1 MWFREVDVPRSLVD
15 AHRSGEIVL
24 FVGAGASIDSPSSL
38 PTFDSLTAEVANQAQ
53 VDFGDADRQWPDR
66 FLANLADRGT
76 NVHQLV
82 HNQISASRRSNSLH
96 RVIAR
101 LAASSPAARIV
112 TTNYDLHLSRA
123 LRRRAGRF
131 TTYRAPALPRGDDF
145 EGVVYL
151 HGNVDQ
157 DPDKLVVT
165 ERDFGGAYLTEAW
178 ATRFLERMFAR
189 FTVLFI
195 GYSHS
200 DTVMRYLA
208 RGLRDRSR
216 RYVLTTDVAK
226 EEWRSYELNVIP
238 YRVVKD
244 SHAELTEA
252 LDRWA
257 ERSSHNLLEHRQQVR
272 DLLAGQPL
280 QSPEDDSYLEAA
292 VDDPARLGFFC
303 EFAEDASWLTWVAK
317 QPRFKALFAPGEVQP
332 PESWPLA
339 WWFAEMAVN
348 GEEGSDTALRVL
360 QDLGGRLS
368 PMLWEALGR
377 NILRAGPPCSQ
388 WFTRWITVLL
398 QQDPGTNLHTLEYLL
413 LNCRL
418 PADRTVALQLFD
430 HLSAPVA
437 VLRESFG
444 LRDTSPMVEVK
455 LRGDENLLSHAFVK
469 VLRPHLDEMSI
480 DLLLI
485 ADRHLRA
492 AHMLREATGA
502 SVFVDPMSL
511 GRAAIAPN
519 KHDDRYGSYTALID
533 TARDALVREVAEASP
548 IGLGILS
555 TWEQSEQPLLR
566 RLAVHGW
573 AHRPD
578 VSTSR
583 KVDDVRTRGW
593 LDDSHLDPEVFRL
606 IAEVIVDATAASANR
621 LINHLTTAARDGEES
636 DAYRSFNM
644 LAWIAKHRPDLTRAL
659 RAHERIQAAHP
670 DFRPET
676 RPDLRPAFTMRS
688 GGASPPMSVA
698 ELHERLDGDP
708 KAAIED
714 LRAFEDATGF
724 LQEPNWQST
733 LDLVASTVRAHPEVG
748 FVILDLVEDD
758 QLDLVRAAIRGW
770 ADARV
775 DDGMASRI
783 LVRLDAVNPDPVR
796 HELTHMLAHFGSGSE
811 STEWH
816 RHEPARRLAAS
827 LWEVVANSD
836 TDEDLSTERWLDT
849 AINRDAGRLARF
861 WILAIADAWEQAAD
875 RWDGLD
881 ESTRRSLE
889 RILETATLNGAL
901 AQVVL
906 ASHLLFLFDADPKW
920 SRARLVPL
928 LQWDDASRAHR
939 MWQGYLYGRWNDALL
954 AAGLFDALGD
964 ALDELD
970 AFTDDARDM
979 LLNHLAGIALTS
991 DHDSSPLLK
1000 KLATGGSDEHN
1011 TKWMSRIAWLMS
1023 TLPAEAI
1030 EGAWER
1036 WMEAYWTG
1044 RVNGAPRAMTKA
1056 QATAI
1061 ANWAVH
1067 LTEHFPDAVRLATA
1081 VPAGLGEPSVA
1092 LDDIDND
1099 LIKRWPHEAVRLLEH
1114 LLAGTESPFYGCH
1127 RIEEVVTRLRD
1138 NPEPLDLTNIL
1149 DHAVRVGCR
1158 AAPNW

>member
-1 MWFREVDVPRSLVD
+1 MWFREVDVPRPLVD
-15 AHRSGEIVL
+15 AHRSGELVL
-24 FVGAGASIDSPSSL
+24 FVGAGASIDPPSSL

-53 VDFGDADRQWPDR
+53 VEFGDADRQWPDR
-66 FLANLADRGT
+66 FLANLVDQGT

-82 HNQISASRRSNSLH
+82 HNQISASRRSNRLH

-131 TTYRAPALPRGDDF
+131 MTYRAPALPRGDDF

-178 ATRFLERMFAR
+178 ATRFLERMFDR

-216 RYVLTTDVAK
+216 RYVLTPDAAK

-244 SHAELTEA
+244 SHAELTGA

-257 ERSSHNLLEHRQQVR
+257 ERSSHNLLEHRQQMKE
-272 DLLAGQPL
+272 LLAGQPL
-280 QSPEDDSYLEAA
+280 QSPEDDSYLGAA

-303 EFAEDASWLTWVAK
+303 EFADDPSWLTWVAK

-339 WWFAEMAVN
+339 WWFAEMAAN
-348 GEEGSDTALRVL
+348 SEEGSDTGLRVL
-360 QDLGGRLS
+360 QDLGGRLC
-368 PMLWEALGR
+368 PMLWDALTR
-377 NILRAGPPCSQ
+377 NILRSNPPYSK
-388 WFTRWITVLL
+388 WLTRWVAVVL
-398 QQDPGTNLHTLEYLL
+398 QQDPGTNAHALEYLL
-413 LNCRL
+413 RDCRL
-418 PADRTVALQLFD
+418 PADRTIALQLFD
-430 HLSAPVA
+430 HLSEPVA

-444 LRDTSPMVEVK
+444 LGATSTMVEVQ
-455 LRGDENLLSHAFVK
+455 LRGDDHLVNDAFVK
-469 VLRPHLDEMSI
+469 VLRPHLDDVSV
-480 DLLLI
+480 DLLSI
-485 ADRHLRA
+485 ADRHLRSA
-492 AHMLREATGA
+492 YLLREATGA
-502 SVFVDPMSL
+502 SVFVDPMSF

-519 KHDDRYGSYTALID
+519 KHDERYGSYTALVD
-533 TARDALVREVAEASP
+533 TARDALVHEVSEASP

-573 AHRPD
+573 VHRPD
-578 VSTSR
+578 VSASQ
-583 KVDDVRTRGW
+583 KIDDVRTRGW

-606 IAEVIVDATAASANR
+606 IAEMIVDATAASANR
-621 LINHLTTAARDGEES
+621 LISDLTTAARDGEES

-644 LAWIAKHRPDLTRAL
+644 LAWIVKHRPDLTHAHRAY
-659 RAHERIQAAHP
+659 ERIQAAHP

-676 RPDLRPAFTMRS
+676 RPDLRRVFTMRS

-698 ELHERLDGDP
+698 ELHERLVGNP
-708 KAAIED
+708 KAAIEN
-714 LRAFEDATGF
+714 LRAFEHATGL
-724 LQEPNWQST
+724 LQEPSWQST
-733 LDLVASTVRAHPEVG
+733 LDLVASTVRSHPEVG
-748 FVILDLVEDD
+748 FVILDSTEDD
-758 QLDLVRAAIRGW
+758 QPDLVRATIRGW
-770 ADARV
+770 ADSSV

-783 LVRLDAVNPDPVR
+783 LIRLGALDPDPLR
-796 HELTHMLAHFGSGSE
+796 HELTYMLAHFGSSSE

-816 RHEPARRLAAS
+816 RHEPAKKLAAS

-836 TDEDLSTERWLDT
+836 SDEDLSTERWLDT
-849 AINRDAGRLARF
+849 AINRDAGRLVRF
-861 WILAIADAWEQAAD
+861 WILAIADAWEQAGD

-881 ESTRRSLE
+881 ESTAHSLE
-889 RILETATLNGAL
+889 QILDTASLNGEFAR
-901 AQVVL
+901 VVL

-920 SRARLVPL
+920 SRARLLPL
-928 LQWDDASRAHR
+928 LQWDDTSRAHR

-954 AAGLFDALGD
+954 SAGLFDAFGD

-970 AFTDDARDM
+970 DFTDDACGM
-979 LLNHLAGIALTS
+979 LLDHLAGIALTS
-991 DHDSSPLLK
+991 HHDPSPLLK
-1000 KLATGGSDEHN
+1000 KLATTGSDEHN
-1011 TKWMSRIAWLMS
+1011 TTCMSRIAWLMS

-1036 WMEAYWTG
+1036 WMESYWTE
-1044 RVNGAPRAMTKA
+1044 RVNGAPRALTNA

-1061 ANWAVH
+1061 AGWAVH

-1099 LIKRWPHEAVRLLEH
+1099 LIKRWPHEAVKLLEH
-1114 LLAGTESPFYGCH
+1114 LLAGTKSPFHGCH
-1127 RIEEVVTRLRD
+1127 RLEEVVTRLRA

-1158 AAPNW
+1158 TAPDW